1 MEKSKRKRLYV
12 DPDVQLQ
19 LMRRIVL
26 HWLSFFGIA
35 VVLAL
40 CFEMLFESP
49 FEPLSVL
56 VGGVFERHGLL
67 LIALLALIPAFVYDT
82 VKLSNRFAGPM
93 LRFRSAITQVG
104 GGETIAPLKFRDG
117 DFWKDLADDFNRV
130 LERLAKAEAERDEN
144 DADAADAEDTDA
156 DEEEAESNA
165 RDEECVAVLY

>member
-1 MEKSKRKRLYV
+1 MGKSKRKKLYV
-12 DPDVQLQ
+12 DPVVQLQ

-56 VGGVFERHGLL
+56 VGGVFARHGLL

-93 LRFRSAITQVG
+93 LRFRRAITQLAD
-104 GGETIAPLKFRDG
+104 GETLAPLKFRDG

-130 LERLAKAEAERDEN
+130 LERLAKAEADRDEN
-144 DADAADAEDTDA
+144 GAAAAKDTEADEDDAE
-156 DEEEAESNA
+156 ENA
-165 RDEECVAVLY
+165 RDEECVAAIN